1 MYFAKESGKNNYQFF
16 TIDLHRDMSNKMML
30 EREMHRAVEE
40 QHFHLV
46 YQPQINMAAN
56 KMIGVEAL
64 LRWNHPKIGFI
75 SPAEFIPLAE
85 ETGLIIPMGT
95 WVLEA
100 ACAQNKAW
108 QEAGL
113 PPIRM
118 SVNVSLR
125 QFMQLNFVEQV
136 EQILDQTGL
145 APEWLDIE
153 ITKSMTADVSH
164 AQQVLSR
171 LRGIGIHVSID
182 DFGTGYS
189 SLSYLSKFPIT
200 KLKIDQSF
208 VRDLAQDRQA
218 IVKTI
223 IDLARNLNLNV
234 IAEGV
239 ESKEQARL
247 LMELNCTEAQGYLYA
262 KPLSPEEIEERLSI

>member
-1 MYFAKESGKNNYQFF
+1 M
-16 TIDLHRDMSNKMML
+16 
-30 EREMHRAVEE
+30 
-40 QHFHLV
+40 
-46 YQPQINMAAN
+46 
-56 KMIGVEAL
+56 
-64 LRWNHPKIGFI
+64 
-75 SPAEFIPLAE
+75 
-85 ETGLIIPMGT
+85 
-95 WVLEA
+95 
-100 ACAQNKAW
+100 
-108 QEAGL
+108 
-113 PPIRM
+113 
-118 SVNVSLR
+118 
-125 QFMQLNFVEQV
+125 
-136 EQILDQTGL
+136 
-145 APEWLDIE
+145 
-153 ITKSMTADVSH
+153 
-164 AQQVLSR
+164 SR

>member
-1 MYFAKESGKNNYQFF
+1 MFLDLDRFKNVNDTLGHNNGDLLLMKVADRLQKCLRQTDIAARLGGDEYAILLPSIKQEKAGSIAQRICEEMNHFFLIENLDIFISTSIGISVYPDDGKDMKTLLQNADAAMYFAKESDKNNYQFF

-125 QFMQLNFVEQV
+125 QLMQLNFVEQV

-164 AQQVLSR
+164 A
-171 LRGIGIHVSID
+171 
-182 DFGTGYS
+182 
-189 SLSYLSKFPIT
+189 
-200 KLKIDQSF
+200 
-208 VRDLAQDRQA
+208 
-218 IVKTI
+218 
-223 IDLARNLNLNV
+223 
-234 IAEGV
+234 
-239 ESKEQARL
+239 
-247 LMELNCTEAQGYLYA
+247 
-262 KPLSPEEIEERLSI
+262 